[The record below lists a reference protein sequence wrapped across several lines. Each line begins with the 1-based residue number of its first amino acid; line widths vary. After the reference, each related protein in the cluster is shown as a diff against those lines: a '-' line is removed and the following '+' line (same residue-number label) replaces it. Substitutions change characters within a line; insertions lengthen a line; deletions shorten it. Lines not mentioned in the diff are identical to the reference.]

1 MRAILGVMLAMGLS
15 VMTACVAAAQPPPD
29 PAAAVASGVALTEA
43 DLPAAPLNTLRVW
56 GDPAMRSVLLGW
68 EARFAA
74 LHPDV
79 RFENRL
85 MGTDTGMPGL
95 YGGIADLALF
105 GRETNVPESDGYLHT
120 FQYPPLG
127 LELMTGSL
135 DVEGKSYAPV
145 LFVAKNNPLERLTLA
160 EADRA
165 FGCGQPGQGAPAR
178 TWGDLGLTGEWKT
191 RPIHLYTFDLATN
204 TGVFFL
210 RRLQGASRKENW
222 AAIREFR
229 DIERPDGSIYKAGQQ
244 TMDALRADPDGLA
257 VSGLQYAES
266 DVKALPLAAREGLG
280 YVLPTRESLMDR
292 SYPLTRITYVFVS
305 RPPGK
310 PVRDLVR
317 QFLLFVY
324 GGEGQHIVAEQ
335 HGFLPLTPVEA
346 ERQAELL
353 R

>member
-1 MRAILGVMLAMGLS
+1 MKAIRMATLAIFSSCLTTS
-15 VMTACVAAAQPPPD
+15 LAAQLPTD
-29 PAAAVASGVALTEA
+29 PAAAVAAGVALTQA
-43 DLPAAPLNTLRVW
+43 DLPAPQPNVLRVW
-56 GDPAMRSVLLGW
+56 GDTAMRSVLLAW
-68 EARFAA
+68 ESRFAA
-74 LHPDV
+74 LHPEV
-79 RFENRL
+79 HFENRL

-135 DVEGKSYAPV
+135 DVAGKSYAPV
-145 LFVAKNNPLERLTLA
+145 LFVAKDNPIEHLTLA
-160 EADRA
+160 QADRA
-165 FGCGQPGQGAPAR
+165 FGCGQPGEGQPAR
-178 TWGDLGLTGEWKT
+178 TWGDLGLTGAWKT
-191 RPIHLYTFDLATN
+191 RPFHLYTFDLATN

-222 AAIREFR
+222 RAIREFR
-229 DIERPDGSIYKAGQQ
+229 NIERPDGSIYEAGQQ

-266 DVKALPLAAREGLG
+266 DVKPLPLAVREDSA
-280 YVLPTRESLMDR
+280 YVLPTRESLIDR
-292 SYPLTRITYVFVS
+292 SYPLTRSTFVYVT
-305 RPPGK
+305 RPPGS

-324 GGEGQHIVAEQ
+324 GPEGQSIVAGQ
-335 HGFLPLTPVEA
+335 HGFLPLTPAVA
-346 ERQAELL
+346 RQQVELL
-353 R
+353 H

>member
-1 MRAILGVMLAMGLS
+1 MRAVRASILAIASAG
-15 VMTACVAAAQPPPD
+15 MTAYVAAQSPPD
-29 PAAAVASGVALTEA
+29 PAAAVAAGVALTEA
-43 DLPAAPLNTLRVW
+43 DLPVPPLNTLRVW

-74 LHPDV
+74 LHPEV

-95 YGGIADLALF
+95 YGGIADIALF
-105 GRETNVPESDGYLHT
+105 GRETNTLESDGYLHT

-135 DVEGKSYAPV
+135 DVNGKSYAPV
-145 LFVAKNNPLERLTLA
+145 LFVAKDNPLQRLTLA

-165 FGCGQPGQGAPAR
+165 FGCGQPGQGEPAR
-178 TWGDLGLTGEWKT
+178 TWGDLGAAGEWKT

-210 RRLQGASRKENW
+210 RQLQGASRKENW
-222 AAIREFR
+222 RAIREFR
-229 DIERPDGSIYKAGQQ
+229 DIERPDGSIYEAGQQ

-257 VSGLQYAES
+257 VSGLQYAEA
-266 DVKALPLAAREGLG
+266 DVKALPLAAKEGAA

-292 SYPLTRITYVFVS
+292 SYPLARITYVFVS
-305 RPPGK
+305 RRPGK

-324 GGEGQHIVAEQ
+324 SDEGRRVVAEQ
-335 HGFLPLTPVEA
+335 PGFLPLTPDDA